1 MYMGVWC
8 GRRPAA
14 AAGKAERKEEVR
26 PRGAK
31 KRAKDRVR
39 KRERERENAVESAR
53 SRLATMIR
61 TTIFYLF
68 PDREGGVPLSEIE
81 MSQRNG
87 IAKRTAHELF
97 NSTPVLQSAL
107 RRVRTY
113 VLKNNIVMKC
123 E

>member
-39 KRERERENAVESAR
+39 KRERERANAVESAR
-53 SRLATMIR
+53 SRLAAMIR

-68 PDREGGVPLSEIE
+68 
-81 MSQRNG
+81 Q
-87 IAKRTAHELF
+87 IAKAVCRYQKLKCHRGTESRNERRTNYLTAPPSCSPHSAESAH
-97 NSTPVLQSAL
+97 T
-107 RRVRTY
+107 
-113 VLKNNIVMKC
+113 C
-123 E
+123 